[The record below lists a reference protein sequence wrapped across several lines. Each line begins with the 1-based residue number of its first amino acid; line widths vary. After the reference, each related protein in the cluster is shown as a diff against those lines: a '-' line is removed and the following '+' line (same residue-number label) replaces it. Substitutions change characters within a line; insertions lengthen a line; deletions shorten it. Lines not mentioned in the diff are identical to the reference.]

1 LSIAAAAML
10 ATACGAL
17 GFPEPRAPLSSHAQ
31 AECPEHKAAHGAA
44 AAAPLSTQLGSAL
57 MP

>member
-1 LSIAAAAML
+1 ML